1 MHGSAREAKLQALLS
16 DHSEVREQ
24 VGELTKT
31 YESILAEDA
40 RGTRLAHMVSATRLT
55 QRLDVAF
62 DETRLLDSNLTD
74 ATLVL
79 LAHFLNRKYR
89 TSRYHSGGSLHN
101 SLSPKAKLLD
111 KFSLRGVQYSTAGS
125 RMRNSHVFF
134 RLPPQVDASESLAHP
149 EPGQITD
156 IFLHSQFG
164 TPEARGET
172 RSHKPSIYL
181 CIRPYVPLR
190 SESSDLSDVDKSYR
204 QFGFAGG
211 FLSERALGA
220 PIVADYSS
228 IISHVAVTPM
238 KIRGCEVL
246 HVLPMDRVSSISQ
259 VEGNI

>member
-31 YESILAEDA
+31 YESILAEDV
-40 RGTRLAHMVSATRLT
+40 RGTRLAHMVGATWLT

-79 LAHFLNRKYR
+79 LAQFLNRKYR
-89 TSRYHSGGSLHN
+89 TSRYHTGVSLRN
-101 SLSPKAKLLD
+101 ILSPKAKLLD

-125 RMRNSHVFF
+125 RTRNSHVFF
-134 RLPPQVDASESLAHP
+134 RHPPQVDASESLAHP

-181 CIRPYVPLR
+181 CIRPYVLLR
-190 SESSDLSDVDKSYR
+190 SDLSDVDKSYR

-220 PIVADYSS
+220 PIVVDYSS

-238 KIRGCEVL
+238 KIRGCEIL

-259 VEGNI
+259 REGNI

>member
-1 MHGSAREAKLQALLS
+1 MHGSARAAKLQALLS

-31 YESILAEDA
+31 YENILAEDA
-40 RGTRLAHMVSATRLT
+40 RGTRLAHMVGATRLT
-55 QRLDVAF
+55 QRMDVAF

-89 TSRYHSGGSLHN
+89 TSRYHTGGSLG
-101 SLSPKAKLLD
+101 SILSPKAKLLD

-125 RMRNSHVFF
+125 RTRNSHVFF
-134 RLPPQVDASESLAHP
+134 RPPQVDESEPLAHP

-156 IFLHSQFG
+156 IFLYSQFG
-164 TPEARGET
+164 TPEARGER

-190 SESSDLSDVDKSYR
+190 SELSDVDKSYR

-220 PIVADYSS
+220 PIVVDYSS

-246 HVLPMDRVSSISQ
+246 HVLPMDRVSYISPI
-259 VEGNI
+259 EGNI

>member
-31 YESILAEDA
+31 YESILAEDV
-40 RGTRLAHMVSATRLT
+40 RGTRLAHMVGATWLT
-55 QRLDVAF
+55 QWLDVAF

-89 TSRYHSGGSLHN
+89 TSRYRSGSSLRN
-101 SLSPKAKLLD
+101 ILSTKAKLLD

-125 RMRNSHVFF
+125 RTRNSHVFF

-190 SESSDLSDVDKSYR
+190 SDLSDVDKSYR

-211 FLSERALGA
+211 FLSERVLGA
-220 PIVADYSS
+220 PMVVDYSS
-228 IISHVAVTPM
+228 IISHIAVTPM
-238 KIRGCEVL
+238 KIRGCEIL

-259 VEGNI
+259 REGNI